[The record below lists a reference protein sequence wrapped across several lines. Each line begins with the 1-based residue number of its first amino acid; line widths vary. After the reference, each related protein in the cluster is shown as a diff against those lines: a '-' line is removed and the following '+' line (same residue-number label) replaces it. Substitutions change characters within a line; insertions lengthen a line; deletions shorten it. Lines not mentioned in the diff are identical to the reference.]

1 MYMYRYFEIDE
12 FFTILEMQIYIFIF
26 SSIIFTLF

>member
-12 FFTILEMQIYIFIF
+12 FFTILEMQIYIFIL
-26 SSIIFTLF
+26 SSIIYTLF